1 MQINRGVTSVPLRL
15 GFGELLIGE
24 CYKCEQIVDDLF
36 IVGFLRVGT
45 GRYQSNIPKLV
56 SLTTGEIFNQ
66 DQVRTWRFQLANA
79 SVSV

>member
-1 MQINRGVTSVPLRL
+1 MQINRGVTSVPHSLI
-15 GFGELLIGE
+15 FNELLFGE

-36 IVGFLRVGT
+36 VCAYIECGQ
-45 GRYQSNIPKLV
+45 GRSKVKIAKLV

-66 DQVRTWRFQLANA
+66 DQVRTWRFRLANA